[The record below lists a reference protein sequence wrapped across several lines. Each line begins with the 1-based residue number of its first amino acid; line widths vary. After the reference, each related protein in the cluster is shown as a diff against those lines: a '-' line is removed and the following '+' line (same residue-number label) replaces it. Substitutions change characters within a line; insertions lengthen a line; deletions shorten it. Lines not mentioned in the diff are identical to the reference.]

1 MEGRAK
7 VTKEVLC
14 EEARFI
20 LANVMAE
27 ARYGRQNRY
36 DDIRRVCEGAVSIPY
51 HGSALNITVHSY
63 AGLLEFGLTACRRIL
78 SQDESYELIEHLR
91 AALREIEALP
101 TVAETPVAE
110 LVVPV
115 KNEPS
120 EASKKKRSAA
130 VGPSEAAPQKPSAA
144 N

>member
-36 DDIRRVCEGAVSIPY
+36 DDIRRVCEGAVSIPFSESSKSSRARGFTRWRMAVLQTLDAYDLKIY
-51 HGSALNITVHSY
+51 HTRHSHCTS
-63 AGLLEFGLTACRRIL
+63 LFHE
-78 SQDESYELIEHLR
+78 
-91 AALREIEALP
+91 
-101 TVAETPVAE
+101 
-110 LVVPV
+110 
-115 KNEPS
+115 
-120 EASKKKRSAA
+120 RSHPRFA
-130 VGPSEAAPQKPSAA
+130 
-144 N
+144 

>member
-36 DDIRRVCEGAVSIPY
+36 DDIRRVCEGAVSIPFAEY
-51 HGSALNITVHSY
+51 IGFLEKSGYLRHDHASESLEVTPDGENVVNGGSLAEFTERAVSNI
-63 AGLLEFGLTACRRIL
+63 
-78 SQDESYELIEHLR
+78 QQ
-91 AALREIEALP
+91 LRESRPMQAAAGPLRRRAL
-101 TVAETPVAE
+101 T
-110 LVVPV
+110 
-115 KNEPS
+115 
-120 EASKKKRSAA
+120 
-130 VGPSEAAPQKPSAA
+130 
-144 N
+144 